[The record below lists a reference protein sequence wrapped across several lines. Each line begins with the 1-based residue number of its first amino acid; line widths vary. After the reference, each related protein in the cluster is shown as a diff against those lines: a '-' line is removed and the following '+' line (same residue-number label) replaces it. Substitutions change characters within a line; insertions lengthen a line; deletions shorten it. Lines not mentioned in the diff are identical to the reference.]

1 MPLWTYWRRHSGRSG
16 TSSLGCIRGTGT
28 GTKDENGRPADLL
41 DLSNDMGRL
50 LVLLDRA
57 GDFPAWKLNTDT
69 HGSRQENSGEDLFVR
84 FFE

>member
-1 MPLWTYWRRHSGRSG
+1 MPLWTYWRRHSGRS
-16 TSSLGCIRGTGT
+16 LGCIRGTGT
-28 GTKDENGRPADLL
+28 GKKDPDERPADL